1 MQRVREAVVQGKKT
15 NQKAL
20 QVVRVDSTL
29 NSEEAGKDMNWS
41 DLTWRIAGT
50 RDTRTE
56 DQILYRSQVFLTV
69 GGFQLVIT
77 DV

>member
-1 MQRVREAVVQGKKT
+1 M
-15 NQKAL
+15 
-20 QVVRVDSTL
+20 RVDSTL

-41 DLTWRIAGT
+41 DLRKAPLAVTWRIAGT

-69 GGFQLVIT
+69 CVFQLVIT